1 MHGNQAAAEDV
12 VQETYLQGWKSFYS
26 FEPGT
31 NIRAWL
37 HKIMFHVIN
46 HYWCKNNR
54 LVSVAIGVGVNRKCC
69 CWH

>member
-1 MHGNQAAAEDV
+1 MLGNQAAAEDV
-12 VQETYLQGWKSFYS
+12 VQETYLQGWKSFHS